1 MLKAGD
7 KIGIVAC
14 SNSKTEKDRGK
25 LEALTTFLK
34 ASYQI
39 EAVLAPTIFVK
50 SGNVPAIERAKA
62 LMTFYEDP
70 EIKAIFDISGGDLAN
85 QILPLLNY
93 EKIAQRAI
101 PFIGYSDLTVILNAI
116 TKKAQVSGV
125 LFQILQIME
134 DPTKAA
140 LRSFETLFFDQES
153 IILHGYWRSREQLKG
168 EVTLVGGNI
177 RCFLK
182 LAGTPFFPE
191 IEGKVLLLEYASGGI
206 ERVNAYFSQL
216 EQMQVFDQ
224 IAGLIVGDFSE
235 LREQNETVKL
245 AGLLEEIASAYH
257 LPVFHTPDIGHQP
270 ASTAVPLG
278 KEIRLDL
285 MEN

>member
-125 LFQILQIME
+125 LFQILQIMG

-191 IEGKVLLLEYASGGI
+191 IEGKVLLLESASGGI

-245 AGLLEEIASAYH
+245 AGLLKEIASAYH

>member
-7 KIGIVAC
+7 KIGLVAC

-39 EAVLAPTIFVK
+39 EVVLAPTIFVK

-85 QILPLLNY
+85 QTLPLLNY

-116 TKKAQVSGV
+116 TKKARVSGV

-140 LRSFETLFFDQES
+140 LHSFETLFFAQES

-168 EVTLVGGNI
+168 KATLIGGNI

-191 IEGKVLLLEYASGGI
+191 VEGKVLLLESASGGI
-206 ERVNAYFSQL
+206 ERVSAYFSQL

-245 AGLLEEIASAYH
+245 ARLLEEIASAYH
-257 LPVFHTPDIGHQP
+257 LPIFHTPDIGHQP

>member
-116 TKKAQVSGV
+116 TKKVQVSGV
-125 LFQILQIME
+125 LFQIMQIME

-191 IEGKVLLLEYASGGI
+191 IEGKVLLLESASGGI

>member
-140 LRSFETLFFDQES
+140 LRSFETLFFDQEN

-191 IEGKVLLLEYASGGI
+191 IEGKVLLLESASGGI

-245 AGLLEEIASAYH
+245 AGLLKEIASAYH

>member
-62 LMTFYEDP
+62 LMTFYEDS

-191 IEGKVLLLEYASGGI
+191 IEGKVLLLESASGGI

>member
-1 MLKAGD
+1 MLKVGD

-14 SNSKTEKDRGK
+14 SNSKTEKDRRK
-25 LEALTTFLK
+25 LEALTTFLR

-39 EAVLAPTIFVK
+39 EVVLAPTIFGK
-50 SGNVPAIERAKA
+50 SENVPAIERAQA
-62 LMTFYEDP
+62 LMTFYEDL

-116 TKKAQVSGV
+116 MQKAHVSGV
-125 LFQILQIME
+125 LFQLLQIME

-140 LRSFETLFFDQES
+140 SHSFETLFFDQES
-153 IILHGYWRSREQLKG
+153 ILLHGYWRSRERLKG
-168 EVTLVGGNI
+168 KATLVGGNI

-191 IEGKVLLLEYASGGI
+191 VEGKVLLLEAASGGI
-206 ERVNAYFSQL
+206 ERVSAYFSQL

-224 IAGLIVGDFSE
+224 IVGLIVGNFSE
-235 LREQNETVKL
+235 LRERNETGKL
-245 AGLLEEIASAYH
+245 VELLEEIASTYQ
-257 LPVFHTPDIGHQP
+257 LPIFHTPDIGHQP
-270 ASTAVPLG
+270 TSTAVPLG
-278 KEIRLDL
+278 KKIKLDL
-285 MEN
+285 IEN